1 MLRLRWTIQPYQQH
15 IRFSSGLAFVEKW
28 FIYWFLQQIIWQ
40 LTQWGEPTSR
50 MQLQWRIIEKQKAFS
65 NNWSRVWW
73 NFSLAKFFDCLRV
86 QWNLYIKLH
95 TCFLLL
101 CFLSYYYFFSISTRS
116 SGILSVIHRPAEKWM
131 TGETPPFEYVRN
143 FVSHAQYFCC
153 SFPLFYYATPI
164 MANLLS
170 SIVKS
175 W

>member
-15 IRFSSGLAFVEKW
+15 ICFSSGLAFVEKW

-73 NFSLAKFFDCLRV
+73 NFSSAKFSDCLRV

-95 TCFLLL
+95 TCFLFL
-101 CFLSYYYFFSISTRS
+101 CFLCFLFYYYFFQFLLTVQGFFQWYTNRRRNEWQEKHP
-116 SGILSVIHRPAEKWM
+116 LSN
-131 TGETPPFEYVRN
+131 T
-143 FVSHAQYFCC
+143 
-153 SFPLFYYATPI
+153 
-164 MANLLS
+164 
-170 SIVKS
+170 
-175 W
+175 